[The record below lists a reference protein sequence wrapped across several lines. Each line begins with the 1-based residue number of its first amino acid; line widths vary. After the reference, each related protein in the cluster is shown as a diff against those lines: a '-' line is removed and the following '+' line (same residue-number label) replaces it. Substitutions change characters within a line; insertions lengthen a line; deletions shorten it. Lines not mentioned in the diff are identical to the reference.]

1 MIRHLWQVVGGDVRV
16 AVDEAEWWGASL
28 SALIAAVHHPAALAT
43 CRPESDPVEVAR
55 DVLADVDDLYAAA
68 AVAEA
73 QARRADPGDR
83 PASVSVRRDGA
94 EIVFA
99 PGAEVANLAWCLELF
114 ASAVVDPG
122 GADAAAA
129 QGATAYA
136 ASAWSVDI
144 GRASGTLSAVDPP
157 RQRGTS
163 SEPAAVNRSHDRRAA
178 SESRSAPVSALR
190 PRPGGRVVRVGSR
203 LVRSGRAR
211 SSTPP
216 CLMGAEV
223 LACPAG
229 GRGVLGGGER
239 VQAVVPEPRASTRY
253 PATAFRRPPLAQDG
267 SRSRIRGGDDPSG
280 VGRAGPAPAK
290 GESGRC
296 PPSRLR
302 AMPC

>member
-122 GADAAAA
+122 GADAAVAR
-129 QGATAYA
+129 GATAYA
-136 ASAWSVDI
+136 ASAWSADVGKAAGTI
-144 GRASGTLSAVDPP
+144 GAGDPP

-190 PRPGGRVVRVGSR
+190 PRPAGRVVRVGSR

-216 CLMGAEV
+216 CLMGRRYWPVLPVAGVSSAEESGCRRSCQSPGQAPAIPPRRSGGHHWPRMAAAPESEAAMIRQAWAERARPRRRERV
-223 LACPAG
+223 AGVHPAG
-229 GRGVLGGGER
+229 
-239 VQAVVPEPRASTRY
+239 
-253 PATAFRRPPLAQDG
+253 
-267 SRSRIRGGDDPSG
+267 
-280 VGRAGPAPAK
+280 
-290 GESGRC
+290 
-296 PPSRLR
+296 
-302 AMPC
+302 